1 MKRQGEQCNYENSLI
16 HGHIRKGST
25 YNISRILIDKTYGSV
40 EVKEG
45 CNFPSL

>member
-1 MKRQGEQCNYENSLI
+1 MKTALI
-16 HGHIRKGST
+16 RGNIRKGST
-25 YNISRILIDKTYGSV
+25 YNISRILIDKTYGSA